1 MTGAAVWGV
10 ILKIITLISGGDVGG
25 AKTHVLTLLREL
37 NKVIKADLI
46 CFREGDFA
54 AEAREMGIPTAI
66 VNSGRLFSDLAELKR
81 RIAEGGYDVIHC
93 HGSRA
98 NFIASLLKKSFDLPI
113 ITTVHSDPKLDY
125 MGRPAG
131 KLIYGNINQYS
142 LKKLD
147 YYIGVSDAMTDL
159 LIDRGFSPDRL
170 FTIYNGIDFTDRLGE
185 FDRTAYLAWLGI
197 NSDECV
203 VAGIAARL
211 NPVKDVA
218 TLIRGFADAER
229 DCPNLRLLIAGDGE
243 QREILENLARELGVY
258 EKTRF
263 LGWVSNIGEFY
274 KALDINTLTSLS
286 ETFPY
291 ALTEGAR
298 EWLPTISSRVGGVPY
313 LIDDGV
319 NGLLFPAGDYKKLG
333 ECLRTL
339 AGDAEM
345 RKAMGERLGRK
356 ARDCYSLEA
365 TRNTQLR
372 IYETVLRRSSRAA
385 ERKRDGVA
393 ICGAYGRGN
402 TGDNAILEAI
412 IHEMREIDEDLPLV
426 VLSKDP
432 AATRKQYRVNS
443 VHTFDII
450 QFRRA
455 VKRTRLYINGGG
467 SLIQDVTS
475 QRSLLYYLFNIITAK
490 TLGNRVLMYGCGIG
504 PLIRP
509 FDRSVAGK
517 VMNRYVDVITL
528 REDSSKEELKSLG
541 VTKPK
546 VLLSADP
553 ALSLCPAPEE
563 SVDSVFRAEGM
574 AARGS
579 YICFAL
585 RNWHGFDEKLSY
597 FVEAAEYS
605 YARHGLVPVFIPI
618 DQHDIGVAEAVASKL
633 SVPFHIMKNSMSSDQ
648 IIGVMSRMAVV
659 VSMRLHGLI
668 FTTRSGA
675 PLVGIAYDPKV
686 NAFMKYLGQEL
697 CCNLG
702 EVDGKNLK
710 GMIDAAVEKNA
721 DRDRLLGLARRV
733 IEAEKLNVEIAR
745 GLLNE

>member
-1 MTGAAVWGV
+1 MTGADVWGV
-10 ILKIITLISGGDVGG
+10 ILKIIMLISGGDVGG

-37 NKVIKADLI
+37 NKVIKADLV
-46 CFREGDFA
+46 CFREGEFA
-54 AEAREMGIPTAI
+54 AEARGMGIPTAI
-66 VNSGRLFSDLAELKR
+66 INSGRLFKDIAQLKE
-81 RIAEGGYDVIHC
+81 RITEGGYDVIHC

-98 NFIASLLKKSFDLPI
+98 NFIASLLKKSLDLPI

-142 LKKLD
+142 LRKLD
-147 YYIGVSDAMTDL
+147 YHIGVSDAMTDM

-229 DCPNLRLLIAGDGE
+229 DYPNLRLLIAGDGE
-243 QREILENLARELGVY
+243 QREMLENLAKELGVY

-263 LGWVSNIGEFY
+263 LGWVTNISEFY
-274 KALDINTLTSLS
+274 RALDINALTSLS

-298 EWLPTISSRVGGVPY
+298 EWLPTVSSRVGGVPY

-319 NGLLFPAGDYKKLG
+319 NGFLFPAGDYKKLG
-333 ECLRTL
+333 DCFRAL
-339 AGDAEM
+339 AGDPEL
-345 RKAMGERLGRK
+345 RKTMGERLGKK
-356 ARDCYSLEA
+356 ARELYSLEA
-365 TRNTQLR
+365 TRNTQLK
-372 IYETVLRRSSRAA
+372 IYETVLRRRGRLAA
-385 ERKRDGVA
+385 RKRDGVA

-412 IHEMREIDEDLPLV
+412 IREMREIDEDMPLV

-432 AATRKQYRVNS
+432 AATRKQYRVSS
-443 VHTFDII
+443 VHTFDVME
-450 QFRRA
+450 FRRA

-490 TLGNRVLMYGCGIG
+490 ALGNKVLMYGCGIG
-504 PLIRP
+504 PLIRH
-509 FDRSVAGK
+509 FDRVVAGK
-517 VMNRYVDVITL
+517 VINRYVDVITL
-528 REDSSKEELKSLG
+528 REDSSARELKALG
-541 VTKPK
+541 VERPK

-553 ALSLCPAPEE
+553 ALSLRPAPEE
-563 SVDSVFRAEGM
+563 AIDGVFRAEGM
-574 AARGS
+574 APHGS

-585 RNWHGFDEKLSY
+585 RNWRGLDEKLPHIAA
-597 FVEAAEYS
+597 AAEHS
-605 YARHGLVPVFIPI
+605 FSEHGLVPVFIPI
-618 DQHDIGVAEAVASKL
+618 DQHDTDVAEAVASRI
-633 SVPFHIMKNSMSSDQ
+633 SVPCHIMKNSMSSEQ

-668 FTTRSGA
+668 FTTRSGV

-697 CCNLG
+697 CCDLD
-702 EVDGKNLK
+702 EVDGKNLRD
-710 GMIDAAVEKNA
+710 MIDAAVLKNA
-721 DRDRLLGLARRV
+721 DRAKLLELSERL

-745 GLLNE
+745 GLLEE